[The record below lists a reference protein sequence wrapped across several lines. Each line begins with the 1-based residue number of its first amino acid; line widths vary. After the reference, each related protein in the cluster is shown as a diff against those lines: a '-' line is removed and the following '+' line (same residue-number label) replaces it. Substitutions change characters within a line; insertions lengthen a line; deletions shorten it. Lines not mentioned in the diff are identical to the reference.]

1 MLLLVC
7 ILAFVSC
14 EQEDVLSELQVK
26 SNENELPLTRSAI
39 DVPNAIEQLDGI
51 PVNIK
56 SVANGRYLSAE
67 SSGKYLYVAASD
79 DGSLRQR
86 WNIKQKA

>member
-1 MLLLVC
+1 MKKIMLLLVC

-39 DVPNAIEQLDGI
+39 DVPNAIEQLDEFQLI
-51 PVNIK
+51 
-56 SVANGRYLSAE
+56 
-67 SSGKYLYVAASD
+67 
-79 DGSLRQR
+79 
-86 WNIKQKA
+86 